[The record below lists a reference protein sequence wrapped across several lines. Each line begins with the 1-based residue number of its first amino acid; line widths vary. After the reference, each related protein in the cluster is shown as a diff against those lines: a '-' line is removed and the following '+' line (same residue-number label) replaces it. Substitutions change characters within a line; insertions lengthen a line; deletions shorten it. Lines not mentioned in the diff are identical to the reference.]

1 MLAMGYVPGTGLG
14 ATGDGRVQPVEA
26 RVLPAGKSLD
36 QCMAITEKF
45 AGQDPLKVTISLIY
59 FSSSK
64 FRPTAMFFDIE
75 IRSPNV
81 PCGVTRRKYYP
92 NMLQYSVSG

>member
-45 AGQDPLKVTISLIY
+45 AGQDPLKVTISL
-59 FSSSK
+59 
-64 FRPTAMFFDIE
+64 
-75 IRSPNV
+75 
-81 PCGVTRRKYYP
+81 
-92 NMLQYSVSG
+92 